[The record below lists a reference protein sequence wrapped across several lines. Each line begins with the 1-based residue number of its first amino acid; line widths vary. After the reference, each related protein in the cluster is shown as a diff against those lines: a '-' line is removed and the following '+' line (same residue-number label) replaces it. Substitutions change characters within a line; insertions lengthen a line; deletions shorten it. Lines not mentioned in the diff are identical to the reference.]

1 MLFSKEYNISHIW
14 GIPLGFC
21 FALYLVEFGFFN
33 TTFTGIERGEPY
45 AVDVGT
51 ISGRRS
57 NFVIVTISL
66 QRITAGRI
74 IYIKQLVIW
83 VFC

>member
-1 MLFSKEYNISHIW
+1 MHHLTHLEYTTGVLF
-14 GIPLGFC
+14 C
-21 FALYLVEFGFFN
+21 LYLVEFGFFN

-51 ISGRRS
+51 ISGSRS
-57 NFVIVTISL
+57 NFVIVKISL
-66 QRITAGRI
+66 QMITAGRVI
-74 IYIKQLVIW
+74 SIEQLVIW